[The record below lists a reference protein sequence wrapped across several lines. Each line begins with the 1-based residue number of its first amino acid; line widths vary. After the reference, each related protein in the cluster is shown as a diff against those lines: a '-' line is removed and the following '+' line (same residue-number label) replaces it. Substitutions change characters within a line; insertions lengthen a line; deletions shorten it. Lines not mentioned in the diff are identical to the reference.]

1 VDELVWGKVVAW
13 VNSKNEFAGNIV
25 GRAHPVLPSVET
37 KFNPAIGLQYDLLRG
52 ESLDMT
58 KQWSLVLDFRYG
70 CTDYACN
77 QTETFKGLTFTY
89 KH

>member
-1 VDELVWGKVVAW
+1 MSHVSNREQEG
-13 VNSKNEFAGNIV
+13 I
-25 GRAHPVLPSVET
+25 T
-37 KFNPAIGLQYDLLRG
+37 IGLQYDLLRG

-58 KQWSLVLDFRYG
+58 TQWSLVLDLHYG